1 MTVTKTTAIQTTG
14 ILKEAFRW
22 FVGYPGKSGI
32 LALFLTV
39 FLLSALVG
47 VNVSPRPA
55 RTTIGEIAENDILSP
70 VNLVIKDDHATQV
83 KRDQVASSLPAIFD
97 LSPSGALAF
106 RDRVRKV
113 FTALNRVDTPEE
125 KRALAERLS
134 EELQIEVTPELL
146 QIWSNPEFQKIV
158 SSKIMPL
165 IESSLREGV
174 VADARVLFE
183 YKGGIIM
190 RDINSKSET
199 FRSDYRSIT
208 DLKLL
213 EVELSQ
219 VLKSDPEIPLA
230 VRRNVP
236 HLVQPLIP
244 PTLAFNREAT
254 ATRAEEVLGSVT
266 PVEYNLQKGEVIIR
280 KGDRI
285 TREDQL
291 KVNALR
297 EKLGK
302 RFFAI
307 PALGALL
314 MGLILSA
321 GLFFAPSG
329 HKGNPMRTK
338 DLYFIS
344 FLLLLFALGAKVL
357 AIHANTLDPN
367 ALFNHQGLAYA
378 FPVSGAAGL
387 SALVFS
393 ARRYVITGLLLA
405 FFCTLL
411 VEAGLGVFMFYFLGA
426 MWTTWLV
433 RRTQSRH
440 DMMMAVFPLTAGL
453 LLTWAAAAGC
463 TAASWDELLAGLPS
477 AAINGV
483 LSIFIMFAFSPALEV
498 AFRFTTRF
506 RLMELMNLEQPL
518 LQELMVKT
526 PGTYHHSLL
535 VSNLVEAGAKAVN
548 CNSML
553 CKVAALYHDI
563 GKLVK
568 PEYFIENLFGRENKH
583 DKLSPSMSSLILQSH
598 VKRGVELATQHRLG
612 TEITDIIRQ
621 HHGTNIIQFFY
632 QKAKD
637 LGENP
642 RPEDYRY
649 AGPRPQT
656 REAAIVMLADAVEA
670 SSRTL
675 SDPTPSRIQ
684 NHVNQIV
691 KNIFAQ
697 GQLDESQLT
706 FQDINKLCDS
716 FQRVLTGI
724 FHHRIEYPDQKKER
738 SGPAEAQ
745 GNGQPVEGS
754 AANAA
759 QTGGAGGANG
769 NGTASAVLK
778 APASENADKN
788 GKTC

>member
-1 MTVTKTTAIQTTG
+1 MTVTRPTAIQAG
-14 ILKEAFRW
+14 SILKEAFNW
-22 FVGYPGKSGI
+22 FRGNPGKSGM
-32 LALFLTV
+32 LVLFLTI

-47 VNVSPRPA
+47 VNVSPRPS
-55 RTTIGEIAENDILSP
+55 RITVGEIAQNDIVSP
-70 VNLVIKDDHATQV
+70 VNLVIKDDHATQT
-83 KRDQVASSLPAIFD
+83 KRDQVAASLPAIFD
-97 LSPSGALAF
+97 LTPTGEFLF
-106 RDRVRKV
+106 QDRVRKI
-113 FTALNRVDTPEE
+113 FTALNRADTQEE
-125 KRALAERLS
+125 KESVAERLS
-134 EELQIEVTPELL
+134 EELQIEVTPALM
-146 QIWSNPEFQKIV
+146 QIWSNPEFQRIV
-158 SSKIMPL
+158 YSKIMPI

-183 YKGGIIM
+183 HKGGIIM
-190 RDINSKSET
+190 RDINTKNEA
-199 FRSDYRSIT
+199 FRSDYRSIA

-213 EVELSQ
+213 EIVLSQ
-219 VLKSDPEIPLA
+219 ALRNDPDIPLS
-230 VRRNVP
+230 VRRSAP
-236 HLVQPLIP
+236 HLLQPLIP
-244 PTLAFNREAT
+244 PTLTFNRELT
-254 ATRAEEVLGSVT
+254 ATRTEEALRNVT

-285 TREDQL
+285 FREDQL

-302 RFFAI
+302 RFFII
-307 PALGALL
+307 PALGALG
-314 MGLILSA
+314 MGMILSA

-329 HKGNPMRTK
+329 HKGNPMRKK

-344 FLLLLFALGAKVL
+344 FLLLLFALGAKCL
-357 AIHANTLDPN
+357 AIHANSLDPN

-411 VEAGLGVFMFYFLGA
+411 AEAGLSVFLFYFLGA

-433 RRTQSRH
+433 RRTQNRH
-440 DMMMAVFPLTAGL
+440 DMIVAVFPLTIGL
-453 LLTWAAAAGC
+453 LLMWAASAGS
-463 TAASWDELLAGLPS
+463 TAASWDELIAGLPS

-483 LSIFIMFAFSPALEV
+483 FSLFLMFAFSPALEV
-498 AFRFTTRF
+498 AFGFTTRF

-535 VSNLVEAGAKAVN
+535 VSNLVEAGAKAIN

-563 GKLVK
+563 GKLIK

-583 DKLSPSMSSLILQSH
+583 DRLSPSMSSLILQSH
-598 VKRGVELATQHRLG
+598 VKRGVELAQQHRLG
-612 TEITDIIRQ
+612 AEITDIIRQ
-621 HHGTNIIQFFY
+621 HHGTNIIQYFY

-675 SDPTPSRIQ
+675 SEPTPSRIQ
-684 NHVNQIV
+684 SHVSQIV
-691 KNIFAQ
+691 KNIFAS

-738 SGPAEAQ
+738 ASASDLQ
-745 GNGQPVEGS
+745 G
-754 AANAA
+754 AASND
-759 QTGGAGGANG
+759 NG
-769 NGTASAVLK
+769 NEPQEGTRPMEARAGEYS
-778 APASENADKN
+778 
-788 GKTC
+788 GKP

>member
-1 MTVTKTTAIQTTG
+1 MIATKATTIQTTS
-14 ILKEAFRW
+14 ILKEAFHW
-22 FVGYPGKSGI
+22 FRSYPGKPGMFV
-32 LALFLTV
+32 LFLTV

-47 VNVSPRPA
+47 INVSPRPS
-55 RTTIGEIAENDILSP
+55 RLTIGEIAQNDVISP
-70 VNLVIKDDHATQV
+70 VNLVIKDDHATQA

-97 LSPSGALAF
+97 LAPSGALAF
-106 RDRVRKV
+106 RDRIQEV
-113 FTALNRVDTPEE
+113 FTALNGADTPEE
-125 KRALAERLS
+125 KQILAEKLS
-134 EELQIEVTPELL
+134 EELQIEVTPTLL
-146 QIWSNPEFQKIV
+146 QAWSNPEFQKIV
-158 SSKIMPL
+158 YSKIVPV
-165 IESSLREGV
+165 IESSLRDGV
-174 VADARVLFE
+174 VADTRVLFE
-183 YKGGIIM
+183 HKSGIIM
-190 RDINSKSET
+190 RDINSKKET
-199 FRSDYRSIT
+199 FRSDYRSIA

-219 VLKSDPEIPLA
+219 VLKNESGIPLA
-230 VRRNVP
+230 VRRNAP
-236 HLVQPLIP
+236 LLIQPLIP
-244 PTLAFNREAT
+244 PTLTLNREAT
-254 ATRAEEVLGSVT
+254 TTRAKEVLDAVT
-266 PVEYNLQKGEVIIR
+266 PVEYTLQKGEVAVR
-280 KGDRI
+280 KGDRV

-302 RFFAI
+302 RFFVL
-307 PALGALL
+307 PALGSLL

-344 FLLLLFALGAKVL
+344 FLLLLFALGAKGL
-357 AIHANTLDPN
+357 AIQANTLDPN
-367 ALFNHQGLAYA
+367 ALFNHQGVAYA
-378 FPVSGAAGL
+378 FPVAGAAGL

-411 VEAGLGVFMFYFLGA
+411 TETGLGVFLFYFLGA

-440 DMMMAVFPLTAGL
+440 DMLMAVFPLTVGL

-463 TAASWDELLAGLPS
+463 SCASWEEFLAGLPS

-483 LSIFIMFAFSPALEV
+483 LSLFLMFAFSPALEA

-535 VSNLVEAGAKAVN
+535 VSNLVEAGAKSIN

-563 GKLVK
+563 GKLMK

-621 HHGTNIIQFFY
+621 HHGTNVIQFFY

-691 KNIFAQ
+691 KNIFAH

-738 SGPAEAQ
+738 SGATDQQ
-745 GNGQPVEGS
+745 GTP
-754 AANAA
+754 
-759 QTGGAGGANG
+759 
-769 NGTASAVLK
+769 
-778 APASENADKN
+778 PASEPGTTNETRIAEAVVSENPDKN
-788 GKTC
+788 GTL

>member
-1 MTVTKTTAIQTTG
+1 MTVTKPTAIQTSS

-22 FVGYPGKSGI
+22 FVGYPGKLGI
-32 LALFLTV
+32 LALFLTI
-39 FLLSALVG
+39 FLLSTLVG

-55 RTTIGEIAENDILSP
+55 RITIGEIAQNDITSP
-70 VNLVIKDDHATQV
+70 VNLVLKDDHATLA

-97 LSPSGALAF
+97 LTPSGAFVF
-106 RDRVRKV
+106 RDRIRKI
-113 FTALNRVDTPEE
+113 FTALNRADTPEE
-125 KRALAERLS
+125 KQSLAEELS
-134 EELQIEVTPELL
+134 DELQIEVTPALI
-146 QIWSNPEFQKIV
+146 QTWSSPEFQKIV
-158 SSKIMPL
+158 YAEVMPL
-165 IESSLREGV
+165 IESRLREGV
-174 VADARVLFE
+174 VADSRVLFE
-183 YKGGIIM
+183 HKGGIVM
-190 RDINSKSET
+190 RDIATKNET
-199 FRSDYRSIT
+199 FRSDYRSIA

-219 VLKSDPEIPLA
+219 MLKSDPDIPLS
-230 VRRNVP
+230 VRRSTP
-236 HLVQPLIP
+236 HLLQPLIP
-244 PTLAFNREAT
+244 PTLAFNRELSA
-254 ATRAEEVLGSVT
+254 ARAEEVLRNVT

-302 RFFAI
+302 RFFAV

-314 MGLILSA
+314 MGLILSS

-329 HKGNPMRTK
+329 HKGNPMRKK
-338 DLYFIS
+338 DLYFIA
-344 FLLLLFALGAKVL
+344 FLLLLFGLGAKGL
-357 AIHANTLDPN
+357 AIHANSLDPD

-405 FFCTLL
+405 FFCTLMA
-411 VEAGLGVFMFYFLGA
+411 EAGLSVFLFYFLGA

-440 DMMMAVFPLTAGL
+440 DMLMAVFPLTIGL
-453 LLTWAAAAGC
+453 LLIWAGAAGC
-463 TAASWDELLAGLPS
+463 TASSWDELLAGLPS

-483 LSIFIMFAFSPALEV
+483 FSLFLMFAFSPALEA

-535 VSNLVEAGAKAVN
+535 VSNLVEAGAKAIN

-553 CKVAALYHDI
+553 CKVAGLYHDI

-598 VKRGVELATQHRLG
+598 VKRGVELAQQHRLG
-612 TEITDIIRQ
+612 AEITDIIRQ

-691 KNIFAQ
+691 RNIFAQ

-706 FQDINKLCDS
+706 FQDITKLCDS

-738 SGPAEAQ
+738 TAPTETQ
-745 GNGQPVEGS
+745 GAPLNTE
-754 AANAA
+754 
-759 QTGGAGGANG
+759 TRD
-769 NGTASAVLK
+769 ASAPGTPV
-778 APASENADKN
+778 PADAAIDENARKN
-788 GKTC
+788 GKAC